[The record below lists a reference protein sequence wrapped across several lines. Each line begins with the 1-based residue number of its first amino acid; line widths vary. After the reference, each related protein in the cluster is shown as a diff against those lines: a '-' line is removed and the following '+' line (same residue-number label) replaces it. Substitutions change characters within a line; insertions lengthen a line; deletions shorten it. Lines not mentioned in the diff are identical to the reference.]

1 MTRWIPQPS
10 SVLIC
15 FLSSLCT
22 GLLIITIILLVT
34 ITRQGVDQTEHIM
47 EVKLRNLSLG
57 VQSKVKELSQHDSLM
72 MEKLK
77 AMETFVKDFRKSE
90 VISKVAEIES
100 SMKHILSDEIAGSL
114 SNDHQRI
121 LAALGDLAEEIW
133 KGNSTVDPL
142 CDKGWLH
149 HDTSCYYR
157 FPKIQPWMDA
167 KKSCEDKKAHLVVI
181 NSREEMDFLRRI
193 SRSFTSWIGLKKEHG
208 SWKWVDGTPL
218 EKTPNFW
225 KPGQP
230 DNYVNHYEDEDEFQ
244 GEDCANLVDADS
256 WYDTRCSLSFAYIC
270 EKILS

>member
-1 MTRWIPQPS
+1 
-10 SVLIC
+10 
-15 FLSSLCT
+15 
-22 GLLIITIILLVT
+22 
-34 ITRQGVDQTEHIM
+34 M

-181 NSREEMDFLRRI
+181 NSQEEMDFLRRI